1 MISCNICSLDV
12 EVTHTDKRVFG
23 LIPVEVSKYS
33 YSKAEW
39 FSEHLDNDITSGLSM
54 FIHGK
59 CLDTLVENNRLY
71 RESESLKK
79 GSYNKDD
86 NVSS

>member
-12 EVTHTDKRVFG
+12 EFTGTDKRVFG
-23 LIPVEVSKYS
+23 LIPMEVNKYS
-33 YSKAEW
+33 YNKAEW
-39 FSEHLDNDITSGLSM
+39 FSEHLADDITSGLSF

-59 CLDTLVENNRLY
+59 CFDTLVENNRLY
-71 RESESLKK
+71 RERYTIE
-79 GSYNKDD
+79 DTD